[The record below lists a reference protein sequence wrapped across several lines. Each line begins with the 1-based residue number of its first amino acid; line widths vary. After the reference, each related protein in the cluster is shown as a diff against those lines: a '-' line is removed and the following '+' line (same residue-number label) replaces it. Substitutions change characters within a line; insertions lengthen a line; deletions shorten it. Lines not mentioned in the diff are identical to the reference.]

1 MRCLV
6 CHKKVPRLRAW
17 RTKSEFCSDGHAEA
31 YKQQTLARLLDERG
45 APRALELP
53 LPPDEVLEEEQA
65 PSSVAAPSSTEASVE
80 SYQQPDPSHP
90 AEAGPVLIDEPR
102 QAYAREDEGRVG
114 DQHEHEAAEEARI
127 AAEEHVSASQ
137 ERQGEL
143 VPSFSELEGAEPVT
157 GLDPFERLASLS
169 DEELAKLP
177 SSTVDVQLSESGGV
191 REEIAAVHGEQ
202 KKSDALDAPES
213 TPGGDESLSVLEQVE
228 GKIEQLGDIRH
239 LLGAPEQ
246 DQAEAPKPEQVAK
259 DADLLV
265 DPQWAQVQGEGPIG
279 EDALISATPQ
289 SSAEGE
295 VRAPVSMDKTDPGL
309 DALLDI
315 LNRPSSS
322 DGSVESDSPE
332 PETDQPAEADS
343 ESSWSPSE
351 CRPFTALANIDE
363 LVHFAPDL
371 DDETRAMLSR
381 GSNPPETA
389 SLRSEDALGVPH
401 PPLVPEPPQALA
413 ADSSF
418 GSVSPAPLAHPRTF
432 EAIEPSSGSNGE
444 LVANAPQPTVPL
456 TPQQTAPL
464 TLGSPDLQG
473 DHLATLWPA
482 AAEGVNQQSKGLD
495 VELRSEPY
503 SRLAAG
509 GSRQASVSPAPSQ
522 AFSLQPF
529 LRPTGELC
537 GISCESSEATAD
549 EQESR
554 PVHSETAAEEKP
566 PTIRVVVGSVPVP
579 ISLSAAPQGA
589 VSAQQLMPESVD
601 LSSRRATPTSSDEQ
615 SLDAFRPVWTASLA
629 PPHRAMQLKTSYV
642 EAMRVP
648 GITCSEVAAHERV
661 PQFTQE
667 PRFGTALAAQELMLS
682 EPAKPI
688 AFTFSTAALGS
699 VRPEPQDSSLS
710 NSVPAN
716 LADAVGAHE
725 VGTAAE
731 LTEVLP
737 ESVQWISLGPSLV
750 AKDTFSETLPETN
763 HGLPLTPAPEAR
775 CDARQFAAGAD
786 WQSTLRQTQ
795 SAIPFAWYVIPAVDL
810 TTAFPKPL
818 EETVEGRNEL
828 RTDVIVS
835 KVECRLPGIG
845 ELRYRLFGCIPAYF
859 ERLTS
864 EDSWFAHLD
873 LPEPT
878 VENAYRAEAEVFSKS
893 TADDVRLWIP
903 PKVRAPVEAFPQF
916 NSSFELVGEILPS
929 SALEGGVKVL
939 GSEEQNEVRPKAGSQ
954 NEGTAR
960 WNGKEADVV
969 STEPLGPLLK
979 VRSPSDLELWD
990 FF

>member
-31 YKQQTLARLLDERG
+31 YKQQTLARLLDARG

-65 PSSVAAPSSTEASVE
+65 PSSVGAPSSTEASVE

-265 DPQWAQVQGEGPIG
+265 DPQWAQVQGEGPID
-279 EDALISATPQ
+279 EEALISATPQ
-289 SSAEGE
+289 SSAGGE
-295 VRAPVSMDKTDPGL
+295 VRAPVSTDKTDPGL

-315 LNRPSSS
+315 LNRPSIS

-381 GSNPPETA
+381 GSNPPGTA

-444 LVANAPQPTVPL
+444 LGAGAPRATAPV

-566 PTIRVVVGSVPVP
+566 PTIRVVVGSAPVP

-688 AFTFSTAALGS
+688 AFTFSTAAL
-699 VRPEPQDSSLS
+699 
-710 NSVPAN
+710 
-716 LADAVGAHE
+716 
-725 VGTAAE
+725 
-731 LTEVLP
+731 EVLP

-750 AKDTFSETLPETN
+750 AKDTLSETLPETN
-763 HGLPLTPAPEAR
+763 HGLPLTLAPEAR

-795 SAIPFAWYVIPAVDL
+795 SAIPFAWYVIPAGDL
-810 TTAFPKPL
+810 TTALPKPL

-828 RTDVIVS
+828 RADVIVS
-835 KVECRLPGIG
+835 KVECRLPSIG
-845 ELRYRLFGCIPAYF
+845 ELRYRLSGSIPAYF
-859 ERLTS
+859 DRLTS

-873 LPEPT
+873 LPEAT

-903 PKVRAPVEAFPQF
+903 PKVRVPVEEFPQF
-916 NSSFELVGEILPS
+916 NSGFELVGEILPS

-990 FF
+990 FS